1 MDDTPKMPET
11 GHIATFRHTPV
22 GPAVRTGAAGP
33 APVQG
38 ARPVPFPSPKTGA
51 PAARPAPPSPAQP
64 PAMKP
69 VAGPARTRLRHWGL
83 LATFILVVLVPTVLT
98 GAYLWGVAKDQ
109 FASNAAFSVRREDG
123 STSTIDLLGGIT
135 KIAGG
140 GGGNGEAEA
149 AYQFIRSQEIVEN
162 IDRKI
167 DLRRIYSREWP
178 ADPLFAFDPDGTIE
192 DLQRYWNRVVTPT
205 YDSSNH
211 IIGLKVVAFT
221 PDDALAVSRAVIEE
235 TTLMINALSDE
246 ARRDATRYAG
256 EELAR
261 ALDRLKLAR
270 QAITEYRLR
279 TQIVD
284 PAADLQG
291 QMGVITTL
299 QAQLAGAM
307 VQLDLLRETASEDD
321 PRISQTRNQISVIER
336 RIAEERRKF
345 GIGGQGPGGAD
356 YATLVNE
363 YERLAVDLEFAEK
376 SYLAAQAAYDVSQA
390 DALRRSSY
398 LAAHIAPTL
407 AQRALYP
414 QRWTY
419 LGLTA
424 FFLLMAWSIGALVY
438 YSVRDRR

>member
-1 MDDTPKMPET
+1 MDDTTKMPDT
-11 GHIATFRHTPV
+11 GQIATFRHTPV
-22 GPAVRTGAAGP
+22 GPAIRTGAAGP
-33 APVQG
+33 ATS
-38 ARPVPFPSPKTGA
+38 ARTVLFPPPK
-51 PAARPAPPSPAQP
+51 PAQP
-64 PAMKP
+64 AVRPAAVPPPQMKP
-69 VAGPARTRLRHWGL
+69 VAGAARTRLRHWAL
-83 LATFILVVLVPTVLT
+83 LASFILVVLVPTALT
-98 GAYLWGVAKDQ
+98 GAYLWGVAKDE
-109 FASNAAFSVRREDG
+109 FASSAAFSVRREDG
-123 STSTIDLLGGIT
+123 SSSTIDLLGGIT

-140 GGGNGEAEA
+140 GGGSGEAEA
-149 AYQFIRSQEIVEN
+149 AYQFIRSQEIVES

-167 DLRRIYSREWP
+167 DLRAIYSREWP
-178 ADPLFAFDPDGTIE
+178 ADPLFAFDPSGTIE

-211 IIGLKVVAFT
+211 IIGLRVVAFT
-221 PDDALAVSRAVIEE
+221 PDDALKVSRAIIDE

-246 ARRDATRYAG
+246 ARRDATHYAG
-256 EELAR
+256 QELGK
-261 ALDRLKLAR
+261 ALDRLKTAR
-270 QAITEYRLR
+270 QAITEFRLR

-299 QAQLAGAM
+299 QGQLAEAM
-307 VQLDLLRETASEDD
+307 VQLDLLKETARTDD
-321 PRISQTRNQISVIER
+321 PRISQVTNQISVIER

-376 SYLAAQAAYDVSQA
+376 SYLATQAAYDVAQA

-414 QRWTY
+414 ERWTY
-419 LGLTA
+419 FGLTA
-424 FFLLMAWSIGALVY
+424 FFLMMAWSIGALVY